1 MNHKTTAAEPL
12 CESPGELF
20 NSRSRS
26 TIPVKAHT
34 HSTRVLHIVPA
45 LFGAGDGILG
55 GAERYAFE
63 LARSM
68 AEVVP
73 TRLLTFGERERE
85 ETVGKLSLRVSG
97 SYYRVR
103 GQAFNPVSFAVVN
116 EVLKADV
123 VHCHQQHITVSSLAA
138 AISRVTRR
146 KVFVSDLGG
155 GGWDISSYISTDRW
169 YNAHLHISEYSR
181 KVFGHSGKPWA
192 HVILG
197 GVDLGKF
204 SPDDTSSAGLGV
216 VFAGRLLPHKG
227 IDYLIEAMPP
237 DLPLH
242 IIGQPMDDR
251 YYDLLRSMA
260 RDKAVE
266 FHHDFCDR
274 QLVQA
279 YRQALCIVL
288 PSVYRTVYGQEGKI
302 PELLGQTLLEGM
314 ACGRPVICT
323 DVASMPEIVED
334 GVTGFVVPPNDAAA
348 LGAKIAWL
356 REHPCQAL
364 RMGQAARKRVLEHFT
379 WENVVQRCL
388 RIYGI
393 SGC

>member
-1 MNHKTTAAEPL
+1 MLFRDAAFSL
-12 CESPGELF
+12 LAGGYDSAF
-20 NSRSRS
+20 
-26 TIPVKAHT
+26 PVRAHPN
-34 HSTRVLHIVPA
+34 STRVLHIVPA
-45 LFGAGDGILG
+45 LFGTGDGILG

-68 AEVVP
+68 AEEVP

-85 ETVGKLSLRVSG
+85 ETVGKLSLRVCG

-103 GQAFNPVSFAVVN
+103 GQAFNPVSPAVVS

-138 AISRVTRR
+138 AICRLTRR
-146 KVFVSDLGG
+146 KVFVSNLGG

-181 KVFGHSGKPWA
+181 KVFGHSAKLWA

-197 GVDLGKF
+197 GVDSEKF
-204 SPDDTSSAGLGV
+204 SPESTPCANPGV

-227 IDYLIEAMPP
+227 VDSLIEAMPP

-242 IIGQPMDDR
+242 IIGQKMDDR
-251 YYDLLRSMA
+251 YYELLRSLA
-260 RDKAVE
+260 KGKRVE
-266 FHHDFCDR
+266 FHHDFSDH

-279 YRQALCIVL
+279 YRRALCVVL
-288 PSVYRTVYGQEGKI
+288 PSVYRTVYGEEGKI

-323 DVASMPEIVED
+323 DVASMPEIVRD
-334 GVTGFVVPPNDAAA
+334 NITGFVVPPNDPVA
-348 LGAKIAWL
+348 LRAKICWL
-356 REHPCQAL
+356 REHPCEAF
-364 RMGQAARKRVLEHFT
+364 RMGHAARQRVLEHFT
-379 WENVVQRCL
+379 WHAVVQRCM
-388 RIYGI
+388 RIYGLAAEYA
-393 SGC
+393 GQMA

>member
-1 MNHKTTAAEPL
+1 MKDP
-12 CESPGELF
+12 
-20 NSRSRS
+20 
-26 TIPVKAHT
+26 T
-34 HSTRVLHIVPA
+34 HANRVLHIVPA
-45 LFGAGDGILG
+45 LFGAGDGVLG

-85 ETVGKLSLRVSG
+85 EMVGKLSVRVCS

-103 GQAFNPVSFAVVN
+103 GQASNPLSFAMIG
-116 EVLKADV
+116 ELLKADI
-123 VHCHQQHITVSSLAA
+123 VHCHQQHVIPSS
-138 AISRVTRR
+138 VTALFCRTIR
-146 KVFVSDLGG
+146 KRVFVTDHGG
-155 GGWDISSYISTDRW
+155 GAWDISAYVSTDRW
-169 YNAHLHISEYSR
+169 FRGHLHVSEYSR
-181 KVFGHSGKPWA
+181 KVFGHSGEPWA

-197 GVDLGKF
+197 GVDSTKF
-204 SPDDTSSAGLGV
+204 SPGSTSSANAGV

-227 IDYLIEAMPP
+227 VDSIIEAMPS

-251 YYDLLRSMA
+251 YYELLRSLA
-260 RDKAVE
+260 QGKKVE
-266 FHHDFCDR
+266 FHHDFSDH

-279 YRQALCIVL
+279 YSQALCVVL

-323 DVASMPEIVED
+323 DVASMPEIVRD
-334 GVTGFVVPPNDAAA
+334 GITGFVVPPNDPIA
-348 LGAKIAWL
+348 LRARICWL
-356 REHPCQAL
+356 REHPCEAL
-364 RMGQAARKRVLEHFT
+364 RMGQAARQRVLEHFT
-379 WENVVQRCL
+379 WDAVVQRCM
-388 RIYGI
+388 RIYGLAAAYA
-393 SGC
+393 CQTA